1 MLNMKWTLSAVM
13 LAGAFAGI
21 ASAQSQSY
29 RGAFDLQFEARF
41 GNTVLPPGHYTVS
54 TIDGAKG
61 VQIVGESKTVSILST
76 GYDVKPQAEKATMVF
91 VDAGGT
97 YTLRSYQSGLMGKA
111 LYFSVG
117 KTPRGTV
124 ERAAVRPPVEVGMQ

>member
-13 LAGAFAGI
+13 LAGALATT

-29 RGAFDLQFEARF
+29 RGTFNLQFEARF
-41 GNTVLPPGHYTVS
+41 GNTVLPPGNYSVS

-61 VQIVGESKTVSILST
+61 VRIVGETKTVSILST
-76 GYDVKPQAEKATMVF
+76 GYDVKPEAKKATMVF
-91 VDAGGT
+91 VDSNGT

-117 KTPRGTV
+117 KAQRGTS
-124 ERAAVRPPVEVGMQ
+124 ERAAVRPSVEVGMQ